1 MIRRAGSQLQRALVK
16 RFSAHAQT
24 SQTLLPPLTDEELGS
39 SIHRLDGAG
48 RARFK
53 GPVTAVVLDWS
64 GTTADAHTIAPT
76 IVFNEVFERAGCPI
90 TVKEAR
96 EPMGI
101 RKDLHIKAILEM
113 PAVAK
118 RWEENVGRPVDI
130 EKDTAK
136 LYADFIPRQLEVL
149 DRYSTLLP
157 GCAETLTGLQK
168 QGVKVG
174 VTTGFSRAMVDI
186 LLASAE
192 KQGYV
197 PDYNVAGDD
206 VENNMG
212 YRPAPFM
219 VYKNLVNLGAWPIE
233 SVIKVDDCCS
243 GVNEGINAGC
253 WTVGVSDWSNYTEV
267 ESIEQWEAMSET
279 ERKERQDMSR
289 QKLLKES
296 GAHYVADSIKDL
308 PRIVEDVNRRLAL
321 GEKP

>member
-1 MIRRAGSQLQRALVK
+1 MMRRATSHLQRALTK
-16 RFSAHAQT
+16 RFCGHSQ

-39 SIHRLDGAG
+39 RIHRLDGSG
-48 RARFK
+48 RGKFK

-90 TVKEAR
+90 TVEEAR
-96 EPMGI
+96 GPMGI

-113 PAVAK
+113 PSVAK
-118 RWEENVGRPVDI
+118 RWEENVGRPVDL
-130 EKDTAK
+130 ESDVAK
-136 LYADFIPRQLEVL
+136 LYADFIPRQLEIL
-149 DRYSTLLP
+149 DQYSTLLP
-157 GCAETLTGLQK
+157 GCAETLTGLQQ

-174 VTTGFSRAMVDI
+174 VTTGFSRAMADI
-186 LLASAE
+186 LVASAA

-197 PDYNVAGDD
+197 PDFNVAGDD

-212 YRPAPFM
+212 ARPAPFM

-253 WTVGVSDWSNYTEV
+253 WTVGVSDWSNYTQV
-267 ESIEQWEAMSET
+267 ESLEQWEAMPEA
-279 ERKERQDMSR
+279 ERKARQDMSR

-296 GAHYVADSIKDL
+296 GAHYVADSIADL
-308 PRIVEDVNRRLAL
+308 PKIVEDVNRRLAL